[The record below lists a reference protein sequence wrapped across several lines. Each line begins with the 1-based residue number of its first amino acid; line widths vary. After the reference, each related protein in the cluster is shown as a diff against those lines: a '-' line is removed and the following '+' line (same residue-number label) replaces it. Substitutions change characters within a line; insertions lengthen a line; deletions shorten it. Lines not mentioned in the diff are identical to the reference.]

1 MFFSDVIGQTK
12 AIGFLK
18 ESIDSGRIAHAQII
32 SAGTGFGGLTL
43 ALAASSY
50 IFCRER
56 TEEGDSCGKC
66 KECYKSHSLQH
77 PDLLLVFPV
86 GSDAASSTDKL
97 VSLDFLSEFRELVS
111 ESGGYF
117 TFEDFKSKI
126 GLEKKQAII
135 RVSEAESLL
144 RTMSLRSFQGGWR
157 VIVIY
162 LPEKMNTETANKL
175 LKLIEEPPSMTVFF
189 LVTEQYSAV
198 LPTITSRCQLLRL
211 SPLSENDI
219 ASALVERKGLDAQK
233 AGEIAHISRGSWCRA
248 VQIAEDNQSMDEY
261 HEQFVSLMR
270 LAWQGNY
277 AEIFSWSAGAAS
289 MGREFLGRF
298 ADYSIQMLRDSY
310 MQSLGESSL
319 NLSFGKD
326 RTFISKFAPFVN
338 EMTVEP
344 LVAEFA
350 TMKRDILMN
359 GNASIV
365 LSHFAL
371 TVSKIFS
378 MAKAKK

>member
-1 MFFSDVIGQTK
+1 MFFKDVIGQ
-12 AIGFLK
+12 AQAVRFLR
-18 ESIDSGRIAHAQII
+18 ESIDTGRVAHAQII
-32 SAGTGFGGLTL
+32 SAGAGYGGLTL
-43 ALAASSY
+43 ALAATSY

-77 PDLLLVFPV
+77 PDFLMIFPV
-86 GSDAASSTDKL
+86 GSDTASSSDKL
-97 VSLDFLSEFRELVS
+97 VSLDFLPEFRELIQ
-111 ESGGYF
+111 ETGGYF
-117 TFEDFKSKI
+117 TFEDYKAKI

-135 RVSEAESLL
+135 RVAEAESLL
-144 RTMSLRSFQGGWR
+144 RTMNLSSFQGGWR

-162 LPEKMNTETANKL
+162 LPEKMNAETANKL
-175 LKLIEEPPSMTVFF
+175 LKVIEEPPEKTLFF

-211 SPLSENDI
+211 PPLSEEDI
-219 ASALVERKGLDAQK
+219 VIALQQRKGVDVEK
-233 AGEIAHISRGSWCRA
+233 AKNIAHISRGSWCRA
-248 VQIAEDNQSMDEY
+248 IHILDDNQSMEEF

-270 LAWQGNY
+270 LGWQGNY
-277 AEIFSWSAGAAS
+277 VDIFEWASGAALL
-289 MGREFLGRF
+289 GREFLGRF

-326 RTFISKFAPFVN
+326 REFISKFAPFVN
-338 EMTVEP
+338 EKTVEP
-344 LVAEFA
+344 LVSEFS

-378 MAKAKK
+378 LAKAK

>member
-1 MFFSDVIGQTK
+1 MFFKDIIGQSQ
-12 AIGFLK
+12 AIKFLR
-18 ESIDSGRIAHAQII
+18 ESIDSGRVAHAQII
-32 SAGTGFGGLTL
+32 SAAPGYGGLSL

-56 TEEGDSCGKC
+56 TEDKDSCGKC

-77 PDLLLVFPV
+77 PDFLLVFPV
-86 GSDAASSTDKL
+86 GSDTASSTDKL
-97 VSLDFLSEFRELVS
+97 VSLDFLPEFRELVS
-111 ESGGYF
+111 ETGGYF
-117 TFEDFKSKI
+117 TFEDYKAKI

-135 RVSEAESLL
+135 RVAEAESLL
-144 RTMSLRSFQGGWR
+144 RTMSLSSFQGGWR
-157 VIVIY
+157 VIIIY
-162 LPEKMNTETANKL
+162 LPEKMNAETANKL
-175 LKLIEEPPSMTVFF
+175 LKIIEEPPQKTLFF

-211 SPLSENDI
+211 PPLSEDEI
-219 ASALVERKGLDAQK
+219 SSALESRKGVDKDK
-233 AGEIAHISRGSWCRA
+233 AREIAHISRGSWCRA
-248 VQIAEDNQSMDEY
+248 IQILDDNQTMEEY
-261 HEQFVSLMR
+261 HQQFVSLMR
-270 LAWQGNY
+270 LGWQGNY
-277 AEIFSWSAGAAS
+277 ADIFEWASGAALL
-289 MGREFLGRF
+289 GREFLGRF

-326 RTFISKFAPFVN
+326 RDFISKFAPFVN
-338 EMTVEP
+338 NKTIEP
-344 LVAEFA
+344 LVSEFS

-371 TVSKIFS
+371 TISKIFS
-378 MAKAKK
+378 MAKAK